1 MKEKN
6 DIVIPIVLPK
16 DQYAHSNA
24 PTEWWWHVGTLYAA
38 DGRVFGFEINA
49 TGLNITEMQPSL
61 AFTQIEIT
69 DVKKQC
75 NYQKVT
81 PLGVP
86 ENWAEYDPEKPWFV
100 TLSPASS
107 INGAISMKA
116 IDGDPLDMAVRAS
129 FIDVNPT
136 TGIKTPCALDLN
148 LMQQGAPL
156 YVWGT
161 GCELVDSKGTSHITQ
176 NNYYYSLTH
185 LQASGILEIAEE
197 RIEVTGLTWMDH
209 EYGAFPQGSEASWML
224 QDAQLANGL
233 HFSNYTKFGLQPK
246 LNVAMESYMTLLEN
260 GVSHFIETI
269 TTPMEPVFSFDNIT
283 YFMTFKIVLKENEH
297 ISFIVSSLYPDQVFR
312 DPGNAN
318 VYEGVATA
326 KMMMD
331 MQLTRRKHIEI
342 EISSGAAWIEQN
354 LR

>member
-1 MKEKN
+1 MEEKN
-6 DIVIPIVLPK
+6 DAGTPIVLPK
-16 DQYAHSNA
+16 DQYAHTNA
-24 PTEWWWHVGTLYAA
+24 PTEWWWHVGTLHAA

-69 DVKKQC
+69 DVKKQR

-81 PLGVP
+81 PSVAP
-86 ENWAEYDPEKPWFV
+86 KSWAEYDPEKPWFV
-100 TLSPASS
+100 TLSPAGSG
-107 INGAISMKA
+107 NGAISMRA
-116 IDGDPLDMAVRAS
+116 IDGNPLNMSVQATFTDINSATGMATS
-129 FIDVNPT
+129 
-136 TGIKTPCALDLN
+136 CALNLN
-148 LMQQGAPL
+148 LLQKGAPL

-161 GCELVDSKGTSHITQ
+161 GCELVNRQETSPITR

-185 LQASGILEIAEE
+185 LNASGSLEIDGEK
-197 RIEVTGLTWMDH
+197 IDVTGLTWMDH

-224 QDAQLANGL
+224 QDVQLANGL
-233 HFSNYTKFGLQPK
+233 HFSNYTKFGAQPK
-246 LNVAMESYMTLLEN
+246 LNVPMESYMTLLEN

-283 YFMTFKIVLKENEH
+283 YFMIFKIVLKENEH
-297 ISFIVSSLYPDQVFR
+297 ISFIVNSLYPDQVFR
-312 DPGNAN
+312 DPDNAN

-326 KMMMD
+326 KMMYNLRLS
-331 MQLTRRKHIEI
+331 QRKHIEV
-342 EISSGAAWIEQN
+342 EISSGSAWIEQN